1 MICMEFPVSHLFPY
15 GTIGHK
21 GRSGTLGTIWSVWDI
36 CQTQIIGYPQ
46 FVPRSLTCPDV
57 PSGTGCKSG
66 TLGTMNL
73 DENIKQA

>member
-15 GTIGHK
+15 GTIGNK

-36 CQTQIIGYPQ
+36 CQTQIIGYSQ

-57 PSGTGCKSG
+57 PSSMECKSG

-73 DENIKQA
+73 DENIKQV

>member
-1 MICMEFPVSHLFPY
+1 MICMEFPVFHLFPY